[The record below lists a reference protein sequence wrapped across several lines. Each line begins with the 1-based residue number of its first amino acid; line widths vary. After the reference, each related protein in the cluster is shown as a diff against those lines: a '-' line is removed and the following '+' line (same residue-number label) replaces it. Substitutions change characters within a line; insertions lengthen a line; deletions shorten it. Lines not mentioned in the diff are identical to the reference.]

1 MKEKNAKFY
10 DEILKNK
17 YPDLYRTR
25 QQKTKKMIKNIVIYE
40 IFFLLV
46 AYGAYDYIVRNLA
59 LFNDYS
65 IVWKGIILGVIAAI
79 VPPFCFRSTY
89 ELLGG
94 TWAGT
99 ITKIKYEM
107 RYTQAVGGANMRS
120 AGSVGLAG
128 TGKLGGG
135 QEYMKMR
142 LVTDKGKKKTLAYRS
157 HINSVL
163 KDGDRIV
170 KFRGFIFPA
179 EEVEKEERYICI
191 VCGKVVKKGVD
202 ECPGCN
208 HSIINLYQ
216 AQQPKD
222 IWAQFDYAEF

>member
-1 MKEKNAKFY
+1 MTEKNAKFY
-10 DEILKNK
+10 DNILKNE
-17 YPDLYRTR
+17 YPDLYRAR
-25 QQKTKKMIKNIVIYE
+25 QKKTKRMIKNIVIYE
-40 IFFLLV
+40 ICFLLV

-59 LFNDYS
+59 LFGDYS
-65 IVWKGIILGVIAAI
+65 VVWKGIILGVIAAI
-79 VPPFCFRSTY
+79 VPPFCFKTTY
-89 ELLGG
+89 ELFGK

-107 RYTQAVGGANMRS
+107 RYTQATGGVRADKFTG
-120 AGSVGLAG
+120 GS
-128 TGKLGGG
+128 KLGGA
-135 QEYMKMR
+135 QEFMKMR

-170 KFRGFIFPA
+170 KFRGFPFPA

-191 VCGKVVKKGVD
+191 VCGKVVKKEVKK
-202 ECPGCN
+202 CPRCE
-208 HSIINLYQ
+208 HSIINLHQ

-222 IWAQFDYAEF
+222 VWAQFDYAEF

>member
-1 MKEKNAKFY
+1 MKEKNAKY
-10 DEILKNK
+10 YNDLLKNE
-17 YPDLYRTR
+17 YPDLYAAKQR
-25 QQKTKKMIKNIVIYE
+25 KIKKMIKNIIIYE
-40 IFFLLV
+40 ICFLLV
-46 AYGAYDYIVRNLA
+46 AYGAYDYIVRNLS

-65 IVWKGIILGVIAAI
+65 IVWKGIILGIIAAI
-79 VPPFCFRSTY
+79 VPPFCFRTTY

-107 RYTQAVGGANMRS
+107 RYPQPTGNAKMQANGRITS
-120 AGSVGLAG
+120 A
-128 TGKLGGG
+128 GKLGGG
-135 QEYMKMR
+135 QEFMKMK
-142 LVTDKGKKKTLAYRS
+142 LETDKGRKKTLAYRS

-170 KFRGFIFPA
+170 KFRGFAFPA

-191 VCGKVVKKGVD
+191 VCGKVVKKDVK
-202 ECPGCN
+202 ECPACN
-208 HSIINLYQ
+208 HSIVDLHK

-222 IWAQFDYAEF
+222 VWAQFD

>member
-1 MKEKNAKFY
+1 MKEKNSRFY
-10 DEILKNK
+10 DELLKNE
-17 YPDLYRTR
+17 YPDLYKLK
-25 QQKTKKMIKNIVIYE
+25 QQKVKKMIKNIVIYE

-46 AYGAYDYIVRNLA
+46 AYGAYDYIVGNLA
-59 LFNDYS
+59 MFNDYS

-99 ITKIKYEM
+99 ITKITYEI
-107 RYTQAVGGANMRS
+107 RYTQAVGSVRADRFTG
-120 AGSVGLAG
+120 GS
-128 TGKLGGG
+128 KLGNA

-163 KDGDRIV
+163 KDGDRVV
-170 KFRGFIFPA
+170 KFRGFTFPA
-179 EEVEKEERYICI
+179 EEVEKEEHYICI
-191 VCGKVVKKGVD
+191 VCGKVVKKGVN
-202 ECPGCN
+202 ECPKCG
-208 HSIINLYQ
+208 HSIINLHK

-222 IWAQFDYAEF
+222 AWAQFDYA